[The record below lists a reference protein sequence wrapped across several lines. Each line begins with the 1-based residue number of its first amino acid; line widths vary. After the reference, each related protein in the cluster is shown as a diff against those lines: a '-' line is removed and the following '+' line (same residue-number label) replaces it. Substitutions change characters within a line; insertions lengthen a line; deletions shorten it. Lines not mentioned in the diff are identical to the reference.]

1 MKSEITTAKIYQQ
14 FNLICKQL
22 ERSLI
27 DQISPVFG
35 FSSKDI
41 SHRIVQRFIS
51 SVLAEFVAFSAEKSG
66 LENGVFSIGDLKFRN
81 YAIKKIKDKYRI
93 SLNGLFFIRNFAEY
107 FAFFFTGL
115 AVFFLAPV
123 LNGFKLKRKSTTILY
138 GVGADS
144 LDVKNQYKQ
153 FVEFC
158 ENSKITPLN
167 RAHTLTIHTGLKLTP
182 SSNGYLSFS
191 RHPIHQLIIDN
202 PPTFMEF
209 LTVLGDF
216 LLGLYLFFRASLKS
230 PVLMALSRDIAFLP
244 LVNYLSRINAI
255 ESIVYTNSNYDSQPL
270 WFREFLGKTFNV
282 HMVFYSQNTIPHIY
296 SDFPVSVPIPN
307 NVYLTADTFWVW
319 TQTFENYLKGIGV
332 KGEFKIVGPVLW
344 YLDNPDFHE
353 TQKDRQ
359 VITVFDVT
367 PMTEM
372 HAAKLGLLDNY
383 YNVTNCQKFIN
394 QIVSN
399 VEKLNQQFNSK
410 FELLLKHKRSY
421 QDIHDH
427 SYIDLITQLV
437 HSNKLKLIE
446 HNANLYELIQNSDL
460 VIVIP
465 YSSPALIAEYY
476 KIPVIYFDPSE
487 SLSFD
492 KDIWGNFDFIAGEP
506 RLFEKMKKLLI
517 DE

>member
-14 FNLICKQL
+14 FNLLCKQL
-22 ERSLI
+22 ESSLI
-27 DQISPVFG
+27 DQISPMFG

-51 SVLAEFVAFSAEKSG
+51 SVLAEFVAFSAEKSAQK
-66 LENGVFSIGDLKFRN
+66 NRIFSADELKFKN
-81 YAIKKIKDKYRI
+81 YAIKKIKDKYRV
-93 SLNGLFFIRNFAEY
+93 SLDILFFLRNFAEY

-115 AVFFLAPV
+115 AVLFIAPA
-123 LNGFKLKRKSTTILY
+123 LNRFKLKRKSTTILY
-138 GVGADS
+138 GLGVDS
-144 LDVKNQYKQ
+144 LDVKNQYKK
-153 FVEFC
+153 FVGFC

-167 RAHTLTIHTGLKLTP
+167 GAQTLTIHTGLKLTS

-191 RHPIHQLIIDN
+191 RHPIHRLVIDN
-202 PPTFMEF
+202 PPAFMDF
-209 LTVLGDF
+209 LIVLGDV
-216 LLGLYLFFRASLKS
+216 LLSLLLFFRATLKS
-230 PVLMALSRDIAFLP
+230 PVLMCLSRDIAFLP

-296 SDFPVSVPIPN
+296 EDFPVSVPIPN
-307 NVYLTADTFWVW
+307 NVYLAADTFWVW
-319 TQTFENYLKGIGV
+319 THTFENYLKGIGV
-332 KGEFKIVGPVLW
+332 KGDFKVVGPVLW
-344 YLDNPDFHE
+344 YLDNSDLHQS
-353 TQKDRQ
+353 QKDKK

-383 YNVTNCQKFIN
+383 YNVANCQKFIN
-394 QIVSN
+394 EIVSN
-399 VEKLNQQFNSK
+399 VEKLNHQFNSK

-421 QDIHDH
+421 QNIHDR
-427 SYIDLITQLV
+427 SYIDLIAQLV
-437 HSNKLKLIE
+437 DSNKLKLIE
-446 HNANLYELIQNSDL
+446 HNASLFELIKNSDL

-492 KDIWGNFDFIAGEP
+492 KDLWGDFDFVAGES